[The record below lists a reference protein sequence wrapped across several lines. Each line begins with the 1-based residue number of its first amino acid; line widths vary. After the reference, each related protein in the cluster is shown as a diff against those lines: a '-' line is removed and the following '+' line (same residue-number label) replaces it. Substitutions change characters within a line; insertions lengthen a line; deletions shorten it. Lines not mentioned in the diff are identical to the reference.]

1 MKLNP
6 LILDLKGTILE
17 AYHADMTVEP
27 ITGEVKEKINTAE
40 HGFATWLSK
49 VFDNALE
56 ICESPIHM
64 IAVVD
69 DGNTYRKAMFPAYK
83 QKRAELKLKADSLE
97 LEQIEKLTGYVKQFL
112 ASMGVP
118 LVRLK
123 GQEADD
129 VIAYLCKKL
138 KGHKTVITN
147 DKDLVVLAAPDVTVL
162 RGGHIMESYTS
173 KDVVVPPH
181 LVSLFL
187 SIVGDSADGF
197 PGLDREGP
205 KAWEKMVEQFGV
217 DGMEQ
222 LQDLALKNDKI
233 QIKAIASIA
242 GNKTLTKLADNY
254 DQWRVQFL
262 LAQLNPGLCEGAR
275 VALEWYVRAP
285 TKDRLV
291 KVLTQAG
298 AWDLVG
304 RYETYVYKQTL
315 VTEDNL
321 SSVLTEINELTK
333 DTLAVAWDY
342 ETFDTVK
349 NPNYVKAA
357 NGKSYVDVLNSAI
370 AGCSFALGPNLNH
383 VYYFSVNHADTRNVG
398 KEWVLTLIKHFE
410 DEGVEMVA
418 QNCVPGDTEVLTREG
433 WKFIKDASVEE
444 EILQW
449 DSVSGHLQFVKPL
462 NKTEAVADTLLAWNK
477 INHVTWC
484 TPQHRIY
491 FKTKSDPFWRV
502 STAEELD
509 LKHGNDPLIPISGQ
523 YFSKTPIEM
532 SDSEVRLMEAIRAD
546 GHFSTKGSYCRFH
559 LSKPR
564 KILRL
569 ETLLKSLDI
578 PYSKTFGK
586 DGAWSIGIL
595 ANPVSK
601 KILSLI
607 GKQKVYGM
615 WLLDLPP
622 TAKQALLEELVHWD
636 GGSYLHS
643 MFCSTCK
650 TTVEALQILAHTSG
664 WSLHGKFKPNYKSH
678 WKELFV
684 GTLKQK
690 DCCKL
695 DAYNSKAE
703 RVAWGDKVYCFTV
716 PSGAFMVR
724 RDGVVSITGNCA
736 FESTI
741 TKVQLSHEIK
751 YWNDTKAFA
760 HHIDENAETGL
771 KHLSKRYLNY
781 DQVDYHT
788 TLKNAGA
795 SDMSEISGEQVLS
808 YGCDDSLV
816 TAHLYRFFTI
826 LTQLENTY
834 DFIQEYECPAVAPL
848 TDSYIQGVKIDVEE
862 MERQAEAD
870 RATVKEKMALL
881 RELLKANATNPRY
894 EAVDALYEDQKA
906 YIVAK
911 AHERLKDGSA
921 AEKDAAGKKAL
932 AEYLIK
938 LKDNCRYIEPY
949 EVREFE
955 EFIPTPAKL
964 KHVTTLLGLPPC
976 EKVTKSYLTE
986 WLSDNPGEFA
996 DLLAPAVAEFK
1007 TRTGDNYDKL
1017 VTYCNKVLHDAATP
1031 TQRGTE
1037 LNLGSPSQMQYL
1049 LYLLLGLPIR
1059 VRTKVQKK
1067 SLRHKLGLPGSPST
1081 DASAIDFALAND
1093 CNGENAWKADVLK
1106 TLKTYAAAA
1115 TRLSIYWAPY
1125 PLWIGEDH
1133 IMHPNFIS
1141 PGTVT
1146 RRPTG
1151 SSPNLLQVSK
1161 GNVRKIF
1168 VPRSPDNV
1176 IASIDFA
1183 SQELRVMAAI
1193 TGDENFLSAYTGPV
1207 DKDLHAMTACGIV
1220 PSVYGK
1226 YEWVAQDFLKFD
1238 GILIDYDWFK
1248 EHQDDDTPVGKML
1261 KDVRGMS
1268 KTVNFGVG
1276 YGAVAATVSQQAM
1289 IPLDIS
1295 ELAVNGFHAA
1305 YPGVNRWKESVY
1317 AFARQHGYVATTY
1330 GSRRHC
1336 GNALNSGTRS
1346 EIGRWERQLSNFLI
1360 QGQCADLLKV
1370 VLANAHKTGLF
1381 KKHGAML
1388 IAPIYDE
1395 ILVEVP
1401 RVSLHAFLHDL
1412 ADLMEINMP
1421 GICVKMV
1428 ADCSFGANWG
1438 KQEEVGARPTLEKI
1452 NEALAKV
1459 DAYLAAKQSAQP
1471 GVTNEIQ
1478 TSLDSE
1484 DDDVLAIVDESDT
1497 GTDL

>member
-40 HGFATWLSK
+40 HGFAVWLSK
-49 VFDNALE
+49 IFDNALE

-83 QKRAELKLKADSLE
+83 QKRAELKLKADPIE

-112 ASMGVP
+112 AAMGVP

-129 VIAYLCKKL
+129 VIAYFCKKL
-138 KGHKTVITN
+138 KGHKTIITN

-173 KDVVVPPH
+173 NGVVVPPH

-187 SIVGDSADGF
+187 SVVGDSADGF

-242 GNKTLTKLADNY
+242 GNKTLTKLAENY

-262 LAQLNPGLCEGAR
+262 LAQLNPSLCEGAK
-275 VALEWYVRAP
+275 VSLEWYVRAP
-285 TKDRLV
+285 TKERLV

-298 AWDLVG
+298 AWDLVSK
-304 RYETYVYKQTL
+304 YETHVYKQTL

-321 SSVLTEINELTK
+321 SSVLTEINELSK
-333 DTLAVAWDY
+333 DTIAVAWDY

-383 VYYFSVNHADTRNVG
+383 VYYFSVHHANTRNVG

-410 DEGVEMVA
+410 DEGIEMVA
-418 QNCVPGDTEVLTREG
+418 QN
-433 WKFIKDASVEE
+433 
-444 EILQW
+444 
-449 DSVSGHLQFVKPL
+449 
-462 NKTEAVADTLLAWNK
+462 
-477 INHVTWC
+477 
-484 TPQHRIY
+484 
-491 FKTKSDPFWRV
+491 
-502 STAEELD
+502 
-509 LKHGNDPLIPISGQ
+509 
-523 YFSKTPIEM
+523 
-532 SDSEVRLMEAIRAD
+532 
-546 GHFSTKGSYCRFH
+546 
-559 LSKPR
+559 
-564 KILRL
+564 
-569 ETLLKSLDI
+569 
-578 PYSKTFGK
+578 
-586 DGAWSIGIL
+586 IG
-595 ANPVSK
+595 
-601 KILSLI
+601 
-607 GKQKVYGM
+607 
-615 WLLDLPP
+615 
-622 TAKQALLEELVHWD
+622 
-636 GGSYLHS
+636 
-643 MFCSTCK
+643 
-650 TTVEALQILAHTSG
+650 
-664 WSLHGKFKPNYKSH
+664 
-678 WKELFV
+678 
-684 GTLKQK
+684 
-690 DCCKL
+690 
-695 DAYNSKAE
+695 
-703 RVAWGDKVYCFTV
+703 
-716 PSGAFMVR
+716 
-724 RDGVVSITGNCA
+724 

-741 TKVQLSHEIK
+741 TKVQLSHEVK
-751 YWNDTKAFA
+751 YWNDTKAYA
-760 HHIDENAETGL
+760 HHIDENGETGL
-771 KHLSKRYLNY
+771 KQLSKRYLNY

-862 MERQAEAD
+862 MERQAAAD
-870 RATVKEKMALL
+870 RVTVTEKMVML
-881 RELLKANATNPRY
+881 RELLKERAINPNY
-894 EAVDALYEDQKA
+894 PAVDALYEDQKA
-906 YIVAK
+906 YNVAK

-932 AEYLIK
+932 ADYLTK

-949 EVREFE
+949 EIREFE

-1007 TRTGDNYDKL
+1007 TRSGDNYDKL
-1017 VTYCNKVLHDAATP
+1017 VAYCNKVLHDAATP
-1031 TQRGTE
+1031 TMCGTE
-1037 LNLGSPSQMQYL
+1037 LNLGSPNQMQYL

-1106 TLKTYAAAA
+1106 TLRTYAAAA
-1115 TRLSIYWAPY
+1115 TRLSIYWTPY
-1125 PLWIGEDH
+1125 PLWVGEDH

-1226 YEWVAQDFLKFD
+1226 YEGVAQDFLKFD

-1305 YPGVNRWKESVY
+1305 YPGVNKWKESAY